1 MTNSQNWKLETI
13 ESIANGGL
21 IADGD
26 WVESKDQDFEGK
38 IRLTQLAD
46 VGDGEFRNRSNR
58 WMNEEQVT
66 RLDVTFLKPNDIL
79 IARMPDP
86 LGRACLVPANI
97 GRAVTVVDVAILRI
111 ARKDILPKYITLLL
125 NSPQIR
131 QQMLLLASG
140 TTRQRISRRNLQS
153 IDLPVPSPGVQEEIV
168 EILEDHLSRL
178 DAALADVKQ
187 AKLKAAKFRSRFI
200 QELLSRE
207 LLESIGVNK
216 SEYTERLRDY
226 FDFQSGF
233 AYKSAE
239 WIESGVPVVKI
250 MNVKN
255 RLVNLEGC
263 SFISTETAKS
273 TVAFTVSKGDLLFNM
288 TGATLGVFGFY
299 ESDSE
304 SRMNQRVGKFIPKSE
319 NPSNLKYLA
328 YFLESFETQVAV
340 ANLAKGAAQPNISPT
355 DILSIP
361 IHMPNPSEQLRI
373 SSYLD
378 ANLSHVSQTT
388 LITRQIELQANAL
401 RRSLLQAAFTGQL
414 TKKEVNV

>member
-1 MTNSQNWKLETI
+1 MTLPGWWSEGTISDVAEVIRGVTYSKADTLTSEGNDAVPLLRATNLEPGKIDYDDMVYIPKSGVKPQQFLQVGDVFLAASSGSISVVGKSAQVKFSNGETFGAFCAVIRPKTVNPKFLGLWVQTPFVRDLWSSAAKGTNINNLKSSDLLET
-13 ESIANGGL
+13 
-21 IADGD
+21 
-26 WVESKDQDFEGK
+26 K
-38 IRLTQLAD
+38 IPLPSLP
-46 VGDGEFRNRSNR
+46 
-58 WMNEEQVT
+58 EQE
-66 RLDVTFLKPNDIL
+66 R
-79 IARMPDP
+79 
-86 LGRACLVPANI
+86 
-97 GRAVTVVDVAILRI
+97 
-111 ARKDILPKYITLLL
+111 
-125 NSPQIR
+125 
-131 QQMLLLASG
+131 
-140 TTRQRISRRNLQS
+140 
-153 IDLPVPSPGVQEEIV
+153 IV

-273 TVAFTVSKGDLLFNM
+273 TVAFAVSKGDLLFNM

>member
-1 MTNSQNWKLETI
+1 MTQWNNSTVGE
-13 ESIANGGL
+13 
-21 IADGD
+21 IAD
-26 WVESKDQDFEGK
+26 
-38 IRLTQLAD
+38 TQLGKMLNKSKQSGKHSKPYLRTDNVHWGRFDLSEIKEMDIFPAEEEKYLATK
-46 VGDGEFRNRSNR
+46 GDLLMCEGGASGRTAI
-58 WMNEEQVT
+58 WNEEYDISFQNHVHRIRPKNLCEIAPKYLLYYFEWFIKNGFASELIKGVTISSLSQSGLRSIQVT
-66 RLDVTFLKPNDIL
+66 Y
-79 IARMPDP
+79 
-86 LGRACLVPANI
+86 PA
-97 GRAVTVVDVAILRI
+97 
-111 ARKDILPKYITLLL
+111 
-125 NSPQIR
+125 
-131 QQMLLLASG
+131 
-140 TTRQRISRRNLQS
+140 
-153 IDLPVPSPGVQEEIV
+153 IDKQHKIV

-178 DAALADVKQ
+178 DAALADVKR

-207 LLESIGVNK
+207 LLESVGVNK
-216 SEYTERLRDY
+216 SKYTERLGDY

-273 TVAFTVSKGDLLFNM
+273 TVAFAVSRGDLLFNM

-319 NPSNLKYLA
+319 NASNLKYLA

-361 IHMPNPSEQLRI
+361 IHMPNHSEQLRI

-378 ANLSHVSQTT
+378 ANLSRVSQTT

-414 TKKEVNV
+414 TKEEVNV